1 MGSERISRA
10 HKSCRQPW
18 RTTPPPGWPLWRARN
33 RGHPRLTCPAT
44 SCVHVCA
51 RACVCV
57 RYKFAERINGLKI
70 SPEEGSKQ
78 WFSPLFLQQKA
89 RDLILWHPAIWCS
102 SNWMY
107 KTERPSS
114 LPFFSP
120 RMIQRFKLLVQKKNH
135 LYNRI
140 KYWHGHY
147 WSNIEQKISRR
158 KISSEDF
165 QWLLTDHGLF
175 TPLKSK
181 NICNCIL
188 IKVHCPKYHWQN
200 SFAFKW
206 LYS

>member
-1 MGSERISRA
+1 MVLKYHRKRVRSSGFLHYFSNRKPETWFCDIQQFGA
-10 HKSCRQPW
+10 VATGCIKQNVPFHCHFF
-18 RTTPPPGWPLWRARN
+18 PL
-33 RGHPRLTCPAT
+33 
-44 SCVHVCA
+44 
-51 RACVCV
+51 
-57 RYKFAERINGLKI
+57 
-70 SPEEGSKQ
+70 
-78 WFSPLFLQQKA
+78 
-89 RDLILWHPAIWCS
+89 
-102 SNWMY
+102 
-107 KTERPSS
+107 
-114 LPFFSP
+114 

-140 KYWHGHY
+140 KYWHEHY

-158 KISSEDF
+158 KIWLSSEDF

-206 LYS
+206 LYN